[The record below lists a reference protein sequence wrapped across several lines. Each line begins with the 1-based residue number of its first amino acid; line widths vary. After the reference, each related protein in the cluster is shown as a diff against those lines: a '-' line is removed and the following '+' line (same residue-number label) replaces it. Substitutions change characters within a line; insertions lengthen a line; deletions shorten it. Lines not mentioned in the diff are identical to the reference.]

1 MTCDH
6 VVIGI
11 HFKKVFSVMGLLFPG
26 IRPAITN
33 YMTPQAKI
41 FINHCQ
47 IVSDDPGPTKTDK
60 STVVACFYQGPDFS
74 PARPL
79 CKLTL
84 SKIKI
89 DETLIWPVRYWF
101 YRLVSL
107 VENLRTINYKV
118 PADWPGFVFPAP
130 VFEDQAYVNFFSFV
144 LVYLNDFAAF
154 DSLTFDRFK
163 SSLLAPLLAF
173 FQQNNNENLA
183 FNRHLLNFVLTV
195 SWGPN
200 REAARPQVAKY
211 LREFFAK
218 LFFADAAVQKQLSD
232 DIEAFLLSASDGTSF
247 GLGFELFRN
256 IDGEIFIHDEKL
268 YTWAVLR

>member
-1 MTCDH
+1 
-6 VVIGI
+6 
-11 HFKKVFSVMGLLFPG
+11 MGLLFPG

-47 IVSDDPGPTKTDK
+47 IVSEDPEEVDVKRAPKTDK

-74 PARPL
+74 PTRPL

-163 SSLLAPLLAF
+163 SSLLAPLVAF
-173 FQQNNNENLA
+173 FQHNNNENLA
-183 FNRHLLNFVLTV
+183 FNRHLLNFVLNV

-200 REAARPQVAKY
+200 RESSRPQVAKY
-211 LREFFAK
+211 MREFFAK
-218 LFFADAAVQKQLSD
+218 LFFADASVQKQLSD
-232 DIEAFLLSASDGTSF
+232 DIEAFLLSATDGATNF
-247 GLGFELFRN
+247 GLNFELFRN
-256 IDGEIFIHDEKL
+256 INGEIFIHDEKL
-268 YTWAVLR
+268 YTWTTLR